1 MTTDLL
7 QSCSSALPVKS
18 ARTRLLGHW
27 DREGKKKR
35 NVKVLIMAKST
46 NKNPLFPPEGVG
58 VGGTENKGNGE

>member
-18 ARTRLLGHW
+18 ARTRLLGHS
-27 DREGKKKR
+27 DREGKKT
-35 NVKVLIMAKST
+35 NVKVLIMAKSA